1 MAQGSE
7 FKDIQ
12 AKTDSGSQTLKA
24 PLIVEVCPCY
34 VDTKNE
40 TGGVSNIVRQICL
53 HLAANARKVLLL
65 CGNTELGKVVASPG
79 QTRVSEYLTVR
90 VFPQRLHP
98 TWGPTR
104 QVKTA
109 LRDVPQDCVAHV
121 HTCFSAFT
129 ESAMATLSRRGI
141 PFIFTPHGKLSGQ
154 MMANRNV
161 AKRLWWSVV
170 ARRYVQRASAIAV
183 SGSAEATLF
192 PSLGLRQPSVVIPN
206 GHEAPVG
213 QQIEVAAVE
222 EPYVLFFGYL
232 DPRKQPEFL
241 VRAFARS
248 KACNS
253 HRLLIVGPDAYGH
266 GATVCQAADACGIGD
281 RVAILGPRYGAEK
294 WSLLR
299 CAACLCLPS
308 RGEGLPVVLCEALGA
323 GIPAVYAESCNFPE
337 LGAEGAGI
345 AVGGF
350 SEEEWAAAIDR
361 VCLDGAA
368 RASMRAAANRMGAS
382 YTWRQMVRRWSDLY
396 DAVWSGSGGPR
407 SVSGVPEP

>member
-1 MAQGSE
+1 MAQDSE

-24 PLIVEVCPCY
+24 PLIVEICPCY
-34 VDTKNE
+34 VDTKTE

-53 HLAANARKVLLL
+53 HLAADERKVLLL

-79 QTRVSEYLTVR
+79 HISNNEHLAVH
-90 VFPQRLHP
+90 VFAQRPHP
-98 TWGPTR
+98 MWGPTR
-104 QVKTA
+104 QVKAA
-109 LRDVPQDCVAHV
+109 LRGLPQDCVAHV

-129 ESAMATLSRRGI
+129 ESAMAELSRRGI

-154 MMANRNV
+154 MMGTKSV

-170 ARRYVQRASAIAV
+170 ARPYVQRASAIAV
-183 SGSAEATLF
+183 SGRDEANRF
-192 PSLGLRQPSVVIPN
+192 PSLGLRSPRAVIPN
-206 GHEAPVG
+206 GYEAPAGEIGGVPVVNG
-213 QQIEVAAVE
+213 
-222 EPYVLFFGYL
+222 PYVLFLGYL

-248 KACNS
+248 KARET
-253 HRLLIVGPDAYGH
+253 HRLVIVGPDAYGH
-266 GATVCQAADACGIGD
+266 EAVVRRAAEESGISD
-281 RVAILGPRYGAEK
+281 RVSILGPRYGAEK

-361 VCLDGAA
+361 ACLDGAA
-368 RASMRAAANRMGAS
+368 GASMRAAANRMGAS
-382 YTWRQMVRRWSDLY
+382 YTWRQIVRRWSDLY
-396 DAVWSGSGGPR
+396 DAVWSGSACPR